1 MKTTKVLLVLLIL
14 AVACY
19 AKSTMLE
26 GAVLLY
32 KAQFDKVYIKVIRID
47 KCEYI
52 VTDLDTYQGGVSII
66 HKQNCSNCKPLK
78 VKP

>member
-1 MKTTKVLLVLLIL
+1 MKTTKILLVLLIL

-19 AKSTMLE
+19 AKSTITHSISVIQVFVT
-26 GAVLLY
+26 GRSV
-32 KAQFDKVYIKVIRID
+32 IKIIQID

-52 VTDLDTYQGGVSII
+52 LGEIDDIRAGVTII

-78 VKP
+78 K